1 MVDSVLTLPSNAL
14 PESTRR
20 ITHLGA
26 HMNKLNFPES
36 ARPASQDDTITANP
50 FWPSISIPEYRATMN
65 VDDSVPAVRVKTA
78 LIAAITTVSKELRVY
93 RLAAID
99 KGIDTLAACEAD
111 EIINGVSVH
120 VHSFK
125 QAVYSFA
132 NVEILEKYAT
142 FAATGNTA
150 ERAEAKQEQANDFR
164 CMGHNAVADILG
176 RNRCDSELI

>member
-1 MVDSVLTLPSNAL
+1 
-14 PESTRR
+14 
-20 ITHLGA
+20 
-26 HMNKLNFPES
+26 MNKLNFP
-36 ARPASQDDTITANP
+36 AAASPTTQDDTITPNA
-50 FWPSISIPEYRATMN
+50 FWPSISIAEYRATMN

-78 LIAAITTVSKELRVY
+78 LIAAITTVSKELRAF
-93 RLAAID
+93 RLAAI
-99 KGIDTLAACEAD
+99 KNGIATLAACDAD
-111 EIINGVSVH
+111 EVINGESVH

>member
-1 MVDSVLTLPSNAL
+1 
-14 PESTRR
+14 
-20 ITHLGA
+20 
-26 HMNKLNFPES
+26 MNKLNFPAPTS
-36 ARPASQDDTITANP
+36 NPAQDDTITPNT
-50 FWPSISIPEYRATMN
+50 FWPSISIAEYRATMN

-78 LIAAITTVSKELRVY
+78 LIAAITTVSKELRTF
-93 RLAAID
+93 RLAAIEN
-99 KGIDTLAACEAD
+99 GMATLAACDAD
-111 EIINGVSVH
+111 EVINGESVH